1 MDFWLALIREDYQD
15 APSSNPICSG
25 NTRAKIAILCILI
38 TLANMAR
45 TPESTMKKAIIALT
59 VLCAFIVTPRSLAEG
74 LLSPILGTVA
84 APVETESPPPTD
96 SPVPTESPTPESAAS
111 PTPEAPPTPA
121 PVRSGSPEAPVVA
134 TTDSPTAMA
143 SPTPL
148 PPHAIADQFM
158 RITVP
163 ATVATDPR
171 AHSVFLPRL
180 NVSIVDTLLV
190 CGYTNGPSVTF
201 NSGISG
207 VESTGSGSQF
217 FRISGPAQLVMAT
230 LNSDLGARITSTSKA
245 IPGSVV
251 SFSFVVLSKPSI
263 STNLCNDGSAS
274 NNRTISFRALNMD
287 LNMIKDGVRLK

>member
-1 MDFWLALIREDYQD
+1 MDFWLALIREDYQGT
-15 APSSNPICSG
+15 PSSIPICSG
-25 NTRAKIAILCILI
+25 NTRAKITIFRILI

-59 VLCAFIVTPRSLAEG
+59 VLCVFIVTPRSLAED
-74 LLSPILGTVA
+74 LLSPILGTVD
-84 APVETESPPPTD
+84 APAETASPAPTD
-96 SPVPTESPTPESAAS
+96 SPAPTESPAPEPTAS
-111 PTPEAPPTPA
+111 QTIESSQTPA
-121 PVRSGSPEAPVVA
+121 PSGSASPEEPVVA

-143 SPTPL
+143 SQTPL

-158 RITVP
+158 RIAVP
-163 ATVATDPR
+163 ASVSTDPR

-180 NVSIVDTLLV
+180 NVSAVDTLLV
-190 CGYTNGPSVTF
+190 CGYTNGPSVSFT
-201 NSGISG
+201 SAIPG
-207 VESTGSGSQF
+207 VESAGSGSQF
-217 FRISGPAQLVMAT
+217 FRISGPAHLVMAA
-230 LNSDLGARITSTSKA
+230 LNSDMGARITSTSKA

-251 SFSFVVLSKPSI
+251 SFSFIALSKPSI

>member
-15 APSSNPICSG
+15 APSSIPICSG
-25 NTRAKIAILCILI
+25 NTRAKIIIFRILI

-45 TPESTMKKAIIALT
+45 TPESTMKKAIFALV
-59 VLCAFIVTPRSLAEG
+59 VLCVFIVTPRSLAED
-74 LLSPILGTVA
+74 LLSPILGTVD
-84 APVETESPPPTD
+84 APVETASPAPTD
-96 SPVPTESPTPESAAS
+96 SPTPTESPAPEPTSSPTIEAS
-111 PTPEAPPTPA
+111 PMPA
-121 PVRSGSPEAPVVA
+121 PSGSASPEAPVVT

-158 RITVP
+158 RIAVP
-163 ATVATDPR
+163 ASVSTDPR

-180 NVSIVDTLLV
+180 NVNAVETLLV
-190 CGYTNGPSVTF
+190 CGYTNAPNVTF
-201 NSGISG
+201 TSGIPG
-207 VESTGSGSQF
+207 VESAGSGSQF
-217 FRISGPAQLVMAT
+217 FRISGPAHLVMAA
-230 LNSDLGARITSTSKA
+230 LNGEMGARLTSTSKA

-251 SFSFVVLSKPSI
+251 SFSFVALSRPSI
-263 STNLCNDGSAS
+263 STNLCNDGSPS

>member
-1 MDFWLALIREDYQD
+1 MDFWLALIREDYQGT
-15 APSSNPICSG
+15 PSSISIYSG
-25 NTRAKIAILCILI
+25 NTRAKITIFRILI

-59 VLCAFIVTPRSLAEG
+59 VLCVFIVTPRSLAED
-74 LLSPILGTVA
+74 LLSPILGTVD
-84 APVETESPPPTD
+84 APAETASPAPTD
-96 SPVPTESPTPESAAS
+96 SPAPTESPAPEPTAS
-111 PTPEAPPTPA
+111 PTIEASPTAA
-121 PVRSGSPEAPVVA
+121 PSGSASPEAPVVA

-158 RITVP
+158 RIAVP
-163 ATVATDPR
+163 ASVSTDPR

-180 NVSIVDTLLV
+180 NVSAVDTLLV
-190 CGYTNGPSVTF
+190 CGYTNGTSVSFT
-201 NSGISG
+201 SGFPG
-207 VESTGSGSQF
+207 VESAGSGSQF
-217 FRISGPAQLVMAT
+217 FRISGPAHLVMAA
-230 LNSDLGARITSTSKA
+230 LNSDMGARITSTSKA

-251 SFSFVVLSKPSI
+251 SFSFVALSKPSI

>member
-1 MDFWLALIREDYQD
+1 
-15 APSSNPICSG
+15 
-25 NTRAKIAILCILI
+25 
-38 TLANMAR
+38 MAR